1 MTSYYPGEH
10 DIQDDSE
17 TVTFR
22 SKAVGISHPLF
33 YYRLSAGEIQY
44 DIGLI
49 TMETSVDFSNKSYS
63 HIRLQFCL
71 AVLIQQEQS

>member
-1 MTSYYPGEH
+1 MTSYHPGEH

-22 SKAVGISHPLF
+22 SKVVGISHPLF

-44 DIGLI
+44 DIGLL
-49 TMETSVDFSNKSYS
+49 TMETPIDFSNKSYS
-63 HIRLQFCL
+63 HIR
-71 AVLIQQEQS
+71 